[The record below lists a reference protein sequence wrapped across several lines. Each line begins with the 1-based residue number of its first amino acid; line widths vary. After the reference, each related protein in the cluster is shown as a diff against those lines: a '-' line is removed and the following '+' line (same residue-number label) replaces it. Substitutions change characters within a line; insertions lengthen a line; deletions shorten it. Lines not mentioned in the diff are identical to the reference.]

1 MGSTSTNIII
11 HNDKNEILLHL
22 RDNKPT
28 ILYPNRWVLPGG
40 YIEEG
45 ETPEQCI
52 IREMIEELGVELT
65 EVSLFLAAQRSYG
78 FEYTFWVRANFRIEA
93 VKLTEGQA
101 IKWFTRDEIAHMEL
115 GYEDN
120 AILEEFFKQKAV
132 ASIRFSE
139 EHPHLRRE

>member
-1 MGSTSTNIII
+1 VGPASTNIII
-11 HNDKNEILLHL
+11 YNDRDEILLHL

-28 ILYPNRWVLPGG
+28 ILYPNTWALPGG

-52 IREMIEELGVELT
+52 LREMTEELGIEFK

-78 FEYTFWVRANFRIEA
+78 FEYTFCIRASFRVEEVR
-93 VKLTEGQA
+93 LTEGQA
-101 IKWFTRDEIAHMEL
+101 IKWFACDEIEQMKL

-120 AILEEFFKQKAV
+120 AILLDFFQQRPDV
-132 ASIRFSE
+132 SMRFSV
-139 EHPHLRRE
+139 

>member
-11 HNDKNEILLHL
+11 HNNKNEILLHL

-40 YIEEG
+40 YIEQG

-101 IKWFTRDEIAHMEL
+101 INWFTRDEIAHMEL

-120 AILEEFFKQKAV
+120 AILEEFFKHKPV

-139 EHPHLRRE
+139 EHPHLGRE